1 MHDMIVYVI
10 FFYLSMAMIYQNILT
25 VTYLHVVMQLTMQE
39 LHAIFVLAIV
49 IIVVVIAFVVLP
61 LAGV

>member
-39 LHAIFVLAIV
+39 LHAIFILAIV
-49 IIVVVIAFVVLP
+49 IVVVIAFVVLP
-61 LAGV
+61 LTDV